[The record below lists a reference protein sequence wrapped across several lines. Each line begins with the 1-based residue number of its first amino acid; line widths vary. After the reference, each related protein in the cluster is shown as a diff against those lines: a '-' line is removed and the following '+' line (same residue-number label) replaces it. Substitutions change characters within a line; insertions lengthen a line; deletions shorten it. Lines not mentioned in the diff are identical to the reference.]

1 MRSGGSK
8 LVLVGQVIAGL
19 MSFLALA
26 ITANYVGAKT
36 FGFCSICILVLN
48 IAIALMDFGACSWA
62 SREYAAQS
70 ISLGT
75 FKNIMWSKTK
85 LNLFFALFIP
95 VFFIEPLWEY
105 RFGFLLLLYPA
116 LWNRSNYI
124 QQFLL
129 ARNMLSESVLLVLV
143 DRTCWLLIIPFSIMN
158 LNEILAFALPII
170 VGLTLQSILFNRILG
185 REKLAEGE
193 SLQFKQLALFG
204 YSRHFGAISITS
216 VISNFDGILV
226 ATFSSIVESSN
237 FLLAQRFR
245 NPLTI
250 VFSSIAMRLRP
261 IAARKNI
268 KSIKTALVY
277 DAKLMLVSVIST
289 LGIAFFLLEYSE
301 KFLGQEFKD
310 SGVILFFGVIG
321 SIPLG
326 VLMLAS
332 SLLSS
337 MGSEKFVAKVNS
349 TYTILILPGV
359 AFGTYLNGS
368 LGAVAWVLI
377 QSIFYA
383 SYVSGVVVQKLMPVR
398 S

>member
-85 LNLFFALFIP
+85 LNLFFVLFIP

-105 RFGFLLLLYPA
+105 RFVFLLLLYPA

-143 DRTCWLLIIPFSIMN
+143 DRTCWLLIIPFSVMN
-158 LNEILAFALPII
+158 LDEILAFALPII

-193 SLQFKQLALFG
+193 SLHFKQLALFG

-326 VLMLAS
+326 VLILAS

>member
-105 RFGFLLLLYPA
+105 RFVFLLLLYPA

-158 LNEILAFALPII
+158 LDEILAFALPII

-193 SLQFKQLALFG
+193 SLHFKQLALFG

-326 VLMLAS
+326 VLILAS

-383 SYVSGVVVQKLMPVR
+383 SYVSGVVVQKLMLER